1 MMKAKDIWDEQ
12 EEHKLYKLAAMKPI
26 LSQIEGKVRQQAIA
40 NANAPY
46 ILFEVP
52 SFVFGYPL
60 FNFKD
65 AVKYLLDSLLSAGFW
80 VWNVEEKYL
89 LISWL
94 KPVKTR
100 DLGKP
105 MLVTNYRP
113 MAYNPEFLNT

>member
-1 MMKAKDIWDEQ
+1 MMKAREVWDEQ
-12 EEHKLYKLAAMKPI
+12 EERKLYKLAAMKPI

-40 NANAPY
+40 NGNAPY

-65 AVKYLLDSLLSAGFW
+65 AIKYLMDNLLAAGFW

-94 KPVKTR
+94 KPIKTK

-113 MAYNPEFLNT
+113 MAYDSIFMH

>member
-1 MMKAKDIWDEQ
+1 MKAREIWDEQ
-12 EEHKLYKLAAMKPI
+12 EEHKLYKLGAMKPI
-26 LSQIEGKVRQQAIA
+26 LAQIQGKIREQAIR

-60 FNFKD
+60 FKFKD
-65 AVKYLLDSLLSAGFW
+65 AVDYLMSELIKSGFW
-80 VWNVEEKYL
+80 AWNVEEKYL

-94 KPVKTR
+94 KPVKTK

-113 MAYNPEFLNT
+113 QVYDSVFMN

>member
-1 MMKAKDIWDEQ
+1 MKAREVWDEQ
-12 EEHKLYKLAAMKPI
+12 EERRLYKMGAMKPI
-26 LSQIEGKVRQQAIA
+26 LAQIEGKVREQAIR

-65 AVKYLLDSLLSAGFW
+65 AINYLLGELLKAGFL
-80 VWNVEEKYL
+80 VWNVDEKYL

-94 KPVKTR
+94 EPIKTR

-113 MAYNPEFLNT
+113 QVYDEYLR

>member
-1 MMKAKDIWDEQ
+1 MMKAREVWDAQ
-12 EEHKLYKLAAMKPI
+12 EESRLTKLAAMKPI
-26 LSQIEGKVRQQAIA
+26 LAQIEGKVRQQAIA

-60 FNFKD
+60 FNYKD
-65 AVKYLLDSLLSAGFW
+65 AIDHLMGELLKAGFW

-94 KPVKTR
+94 KPVRSR

-105 MLVTNYRP
+105 ILTTNYRP
-113 MAYNPEFLNT
+113 MAYDPTFLQ

>member
-1 MMKAKDIWDEQ
+1 MMKAREVWDAQ
-12 EEHKLYKLAAMKPI
+12 EESRLYKMSAMKPV
-26 LSQIEGKVRQQAIA
+26 LAQIEGKVRQQAIA
-40 NANAPY
+40 NVNAPY

-60 FNFKD
+60 FNYKD
-65 AVKYLLDSLLSAGFW
+65 AVDYIMNELLKAGFW
-80 VWNVEEKYL
+80 VWNVDEKYL

-113 MAYNPEFLNT
+113 QAYDGAFLR

>member
-1 MMKAKDIWDEQ
+1 MKAREIWDEQ
-12 EEHKLYKLAAMKPI
+12 EEHKLYKLGAMKPI

-40 NANAPY
+40 NSNAPY

-65 AVKYLLDSLLSAGFW
+65 AIKYLLDELLKAGFW

-94 KPVKTR
+94 KPVKSR

-105 MLVTNYRP
+105 ILTTNYRP
-113 MAYNPEFLNT
+113 QAYNPEFFNN